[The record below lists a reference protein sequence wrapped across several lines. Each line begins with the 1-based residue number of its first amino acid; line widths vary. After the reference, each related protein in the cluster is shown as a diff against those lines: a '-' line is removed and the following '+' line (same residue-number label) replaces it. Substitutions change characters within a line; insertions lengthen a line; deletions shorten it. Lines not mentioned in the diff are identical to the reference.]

1 MGRPFI
7 LNEVFMSKKSE
18 TKSQYRVTAEDRER
32 RRRQIMFGIFAA
44 VLIISW
50 IASMIA
56 AL

>member
-1 MGRPFI
+1 MGKPFI
-7 LNEVFMSKKSE
+7 LNEVYMSKKTE
-18 TKSQYRVTAEDRER
+18 TKKQYRLTAEDRER

-56 AL
+56 VL

>member
-1 MGRPFI
+1 
-7 LNEVFMSKKSE
+7 MSKKTE
-18 TKSQYRVTAEDRER
+18 NKKQYRLTAEERER

-56 AL
+56 VL

>member
-1 MGRPFI
+1 
-7 LNEVFMSKKSE
+7 MSKKSE

>member
-1 MGRPFI
+1 
-7 LNEVFMSKKSE
+7 MSKKVE
-18 TKSQYRVTAEDRER
+18 TKKQHRLTAEERER

-56 AL
+56 VL

>member
-1 MGRPFI
+1 
-7 LNEVFMSKKSE
+7 MSKKSE
-18 TKSQYRVTAEDRER
+18 TKPQHRVTAEDRAR
-32 RRRQIMFGIFAA
+32 RRRQIIFGIFAA

>member
-1 MGRPFI
+1 MGSPLI
-7 LNEVFMSKKSE
+7 LNEVNMSKKNVS
-18 TKSQYRVTAEDRER
+18 KKKYRLTAEDRER

-56 AL
+56 VL

>member
-1 MGRPFI
+1 
-7 LNEVFMSKKSE
+7 MSKKVE
-18 TKSQYRVTAEDRER
+18 TKKPPRLTAEERSR

-56 AL
+56 VL